1 MLCRIEEARLRIAA
15 PLLPPRDRV
24 TGSVIEFSADLGP
37 EAEPSKAA
45 LYVTTLCF
53 SQTDLIFRLLI

>member
-1 MLCRIEEARLRIAA
+1 MAA
-15 PLLPPRDRV
+15 PLLPPCNRV
-24 TGSVIEFSADLGP
+24 TGSVIEFSADPGA
-37 EAEPSKAA
+37 EAELCKAA